1 MKIESIKIPVT
12 LIDDSVLQNEG
23 FSKKNWRLIRE
34 NDGLTKESVGVTWIE
49 WDENSRG
56 KAMHDNIA
64 IGRSLLMSPFSIAF
78 TWQTTPVTE
87 IIVQEENFMKFNT
100 KNSTYSLT
108 KLSN

>member
-1 MKIESIKIPVT
+1 MKIESTKIPVT
-12 LIDDSVLQNEG
+12 IIDDSFLQNETIN
-23 FSKKNWRLIRE
+23 KKNWRLIRD
-34 NDGLTKESVGVTWIE
+34 NDGLTKESVSVTWIE

-64 IGRSLLMSPFSIAF
+64 VGRSLLMSPFSIAF

-87 IIVQEENFMKFNT
+87 IIIQEENFIKFNT

-108 KLSN
+108 KLN

>member
-1 MKIESIKIPVT
+1 MKIESTKIPVT
-12 LIDDSVLQNEG
+12 IIDDSFLQNEIIE
-23 FSKKNWRLIRE
+23 KKNWRLIRD
-34 NDGLTKESVGVTWIE
+34 NDGLTKESVSVTWIE

-64 IGRSLLMSPFSIAF
+64 VGRSLLMSPFSIAF

-87 IIVQEENFMKFNT
+87 IIIQEENFIKFNT

-108 KLSN
+108 KLN

>member
-1 MKIESIKIPVT
+1 MKIESTKIPVT
-12 LIDDSVLQNEG
+12 IIDDSFLQNEIIE
-23 FSKKNWRLIRE
+23 KKNWRLVRD
-34 NDGLTKESVGVTWIE
+34 NDGLTKESVSVTWIE

-64 IGRSLLMSPFSIAF
+64 VGRSLLMSPFSVAF

-87 IIVQEENFMKFNT
+87 IIVQEENFIKFNT

-108 KLSN
+108 KLI